1 MEKFR
6 FLEHTADAKFQ
17 AFGGT
22 LEEAF
27 QNAALATV
35 ALMWDRESIEP
46 RVTHR
51 IKAQGR
57 DLKQLLCAFLEEIIF
72 LLDTKSFLLGFVDDI
87 KIEEKESFFT
97 LKALFK
103 GDNFSEKYKIFGEV
117 KAITYDEMKIKGN
130 DCFMIQVVVDI

>member
-27 QNAALATV
+27 HNAALATV
-35 ALMWDRESIEP
+35 ALMWDLESIEP
-46 RVTHR
+46 RVTYR

-72 LLDTKSFLLGFVDDI
+72 LLDTKSFLLGSVDDI

-103 GDNFSEKYKIFGEV
+103 GDIFSSKYKIFGEV
-117 KAITYDEMKIKGN
+117 KAITYDEMEIEGN
-130 DCFMIQVVVDI
+130 DRFMIQVVVDI

>member
-27 QNAALATV
+27 HNAALATV

-46 RVTHR
+46 RITHR
-51 IKAQGR
+51 IRVQGR

-72 LLDTKSFLLGFVDDI
+72 LLDTRSFLLGLVDEI
-87 KIEEKESFFT
+87 RIEEKESLFI

-103 GDNFSEKYKIFGEV
+103 GDNFSEKYRIFGEV
-117 KAITYDEMKIKGN
+117 KAITYDEMMIEGN
-130 DCFMIQVVVDI
+130 DRFMIQVVVDI